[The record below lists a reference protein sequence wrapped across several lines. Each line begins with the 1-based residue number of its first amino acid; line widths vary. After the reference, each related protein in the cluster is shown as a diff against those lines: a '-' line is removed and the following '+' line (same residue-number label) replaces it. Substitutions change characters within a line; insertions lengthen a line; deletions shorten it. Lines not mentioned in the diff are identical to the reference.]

1 MKKVCFYKQD
11 EIKDEKLK
19 FAVIATRYQNK
30 WVFCRHKMR
39 ATWEIPG
46 GHREFG
52 ESVQE
57 TAHRELVEETGALDA
72 KISPVAVYGVESD
85 GKQTYGMLFFAEINS
100 FGVLSDDSEIGEI
113 RFFDALPKELTY
125 PDIQP
130 YLYYLAE
137 HWFNLKINE
146 FKKVE

>member
-1 MKKVCFYKQD
+1 MQ
-11 EIKDEKLK
+11 K
-19 FAVIATRYQNK
+19 F
-30 WVFCRHKMR
+30 
-39 ATWEIPG
+39 
-46 GHREFG
+46 
-52 ESVQE
+52 
-57 TAHRELVEETGALDA
+57 L
-72 KISPVAVYGVESD
+72 VAVYGVESD